1 MMKRAYS
8 RIFVTAAVLGSLACG
23 PADSPDVK
31 LGAILSLTGAGAPYG
46 QSIQHAVEMA
56 VEDINTAGGVH
67 VFEVGQKLLTL
78 LVRDDRSQPAIGV
91 QAAQELIE
99 EGVVAVIGAVVSDV
113 TLALAP
119 VFQQAE
125 IILMSPASSTPKLSN
140 AGDFIYRNF
149 PSDDLEALNTADY
162 VFNVVHVPE
171 AAVIAQQSE
180 FGLGQKNSFI
190 HRFRLLG
197 GRALGQESYPAD
209 ASAETIAMHVGRL
222 LAEDPPAI
230 YIAGYTADTAM
241 VALAIRD
248 TGSDA
253 PLFGTGAVLPDDLVA
268 AGGDAVEGLAFPQ
281 APFDIESSADN
292 VRRFIADYQTKYG
305 MMPDVYAAHGY
316 DAVQMIAQ
324 ALGEAGTDSQE
335 LRFYLNSMNPYEGL
349 AGVTAFDENGDV
361 RKFHTMYTIQ
371 GGAAVRVE

>member
-1 MMKRAYS
+1 MLFRS
-8 RIFVTAAVLGSLACG
+8 
-23 PADSPDVK
+23 
-31 LGAILSLTGAGAPYG
+31 
-46 QSIQHAVEMA
+46 
-56 VEDINTAGGVH
+56 
-67 VFEVGQKLLTL
+67 
-78 LVRDDRSQPAIGV
+78 VRDDRGQPAIGV

-190 HRFRLLG
+190 QRFRLLG

-248 TGSDA
+248 AGSDA

-281 APFDIESSADN
+281 APFDVESSADN

-305 MMPDVYAAHGY
+305 MMPDVYAAHVS
-316 DAVQMIAQ
+316 DAEIGRRRV
-324 ALGEAGTDSQE
+324 GE
-335 LRFYLNSMNPYEGL
+335 EG
-349 AGVTAFDENGDV
+349 
-361 RKFHTMYTIQ
+361 RS
-371 GGAAVRVE
+371 RWSPSP

>member
-1 MMKRAYS
+1 MKRACS
-8 RIFVTAAVLGSLACG
+8 RAVVTAVVFGSLACG
-23 PADSPDVK
+23 PAANPDVK
-31 LGAILSLTGAGAPYG
+31 LGAILSLQGAGAPYG
-46 QSIQHAVEMA
+46 QSIQRAVEMA
-56 VEDINTAGGVH
+56 VEHINAAGGVH
-67 VFEVGQKLLTL
+67 VFEVGQKPLIL
-78 LVRDDRSQPAIGV
+78 LVRDDQSQPAIGV

-119 VFQQAE
+119 IFQQAE
-125 IILMSPASSTPKLSN
+125 IILMSPASSTPKLSS

-171 AAVIAQQSE
+171 AAVIVQQTE

-190 HRFRLLG
+190 QRFRLLG

-241 VALAIRD
+241 VARAIREA
-248 TGSDA
+248 GSDA
-253 PLFGTGAVLPDDLVA
+253 PLFGTGAVLPAALVA
-268 AGGDAVEGLAFPQ
+268 AGGHAVEGLAFPQ

-292 VRRFIADYQTKYG
+292 VRKFVADYQTKYG

-316 DAVQMIAQ
+316 DAVQIIAQ

-361 RKFHTMYTIQ
+361 RKFHTMYAIQ
-371 GGAAVRVE
+371 GGTVVRVE

>member
-1 MMKRAYS
+1 MKRACS
-8 RIFVTAAVLGSLACG
+8 RAVVTAVVFGSLACG
-23 PADSPDVK
+23 PAASPDVK
-31 LGAILSLTGAGAPYG
+31 LGAILSLQGAGAPYG
-46 QSIQHAVEMA
+46 QSIQRAVEMA
-56 VEDINTAGGVH
+56 VEHINAAGGVH
-67 VFEVGQKLLTL
+67 VFEVGQKPLIL
-78 LVRDDRSQPAIGV
+78 LVRDDQSQPAIGV

-119 VFQQAE
+119 IFQQAE
-125 IILMSPASSTPKLSN
+125 IILMSPASSTPKLSS

-171 AAVIAQQSE
+171 AAVIVQQTE

-190 HRFRLLG
+190 QRFRLLG

-241 VALAIRD
+241 VARAIREA
-248 TGSDA
+248 GSDA
-253 PLFGTGAVLPDDLVA
+253 PLFGTGAVLPADLVA

-292 VRRFIADYQTKYG
+292 VRKFVADYQTKYG

-316 DAVQMIAQ
+316 DAVQIIAQ

-361 RKFHTMYTIQ
+361 RKFHTMYAIQ
-371 GGAAVRVE
+371 GGTVVRVE

>member
-1 MMKRAYS
+1 MKRACS
-8 RIFVTAAVLGSLACG
+8 RAVVTAVVFGSLACG
-23 PADSPDVK
+23 PAASPDVK
-31 LGAILSLTGAGAPYG
+31 LGAILSLQGAGAPYG
-46 QSIQHAVEMA
+46 QSIQRAVEMA
-56 VEDINTAGGVH
+56 VEHINAAGGVH
-67 VFEVGQKLLTL
+67 VFEVGQKPLIL
-78 LVRDDRSQPAIGV
+78 LVRDDQSQPAIGV

-125 IILMSPASSTPKLSN
+125 IILMSPASSTPKLSS

-171 AAVIAQQSE
+171 AAVIAQQTE

-190 HRFRLLG
+190 QRFRLLG

-241 VALAIRD
+241 VARAIREA
-248 TGSDA
+248 GSDA
-253 PLFGTGAVLPDDLVA
+253 PLFGTGAVLPADLVA

-292 VRRFIADYQTKYG
+292 VRKFVADYQTKYG

-316 DAVQMIAQ
+316 DAVQIIAQ

-361 RKFHTMYTIQ
+361 RKFHTMYAIQ
-371 GGAAVRVE
+371 GGTVVRVE

>member
-1 MMKRAYS
+1 MKRACS
-8 RIFVTAAVLGSLACG
+8 RAVVTAVVFGSLACG
-23 PADSPDVK
+23 PAASPDVK
-31 LGAILSLTGAGAPYG
+31 LGAILSLQGAGAPYG
-46 QSIQHAVEMA
+46 QSIQRAVEMA
-56 VEDINTAGGVH
+56 VEHINAAGGVH
-67 VFEVGQKLLTL
+67 VFEVGQKPLIL
-78 LVRDDRSQPAIGV
+78 LVRDDQSQPAIGV

-119 VFQQAE
+119 IFQQAE
-125 IILMSPASSTPKLSN
+125 IILMSPASSTPKLSS

-171 AAVIAQQSE
+171 AAVIAQQTE

-190 HRFRLLG
+190 QRFRLLG

-241 VALAIRD
+241 VARAIREA
-248 TGSDA
+248 GSDA
-253 PLFGTGAVLPDDLVA
+253 PLFGTGAVLPADLVA

-292 VRRFIADYQTKYG
+292 VRKFVADYQTKYG

-316 DAVQMIAQ
+316 DAVQIIAQ

-361 RKFHTMYTIQ
+361 RKFHTMYAIQ
-371 GGAAVRVE
+371 GGTVVRVE